1 MRTDYCGELSKDNI
15 DQTVEICGWV
25 NRRRD
30 HGGVIFLDMRDKRGI
45 VQIVI
50 NPDNADFALAESIH
64 WSSYCQR

>member
-45 VQIVI
+45 
-50 NPDNADFALAESIH
+50 LH
-64 WSSYCQR
+64 WPSLFVMNLS